1 MARSLGSLTID
12 LLLKT
17 GNLETDAGRAA
28 RVLEKNAKKISAD
41 FANTSKSV
49 RRDSENIQRSLT
61 KNAAGGANDA
71 SRSFQQLAMRA
82 IGVGAAIAGVRAA
95 IGRGDEWTNLN
106 NRLKLVTSTQAQ
118 FVAAQSDVIRI
129 ASTARQS
136 IGATAELYQRI
147 AMNQDALGLSG
158 TQLARVVE
166 TISKTMVI
174 SGASASAAQAALMQ
188 LGQAFASGVLRGE
201 ELNSVMEQAPA
212 LAQAIA
218 AGMGK
223 TVGQLRELGKAGELT
238 AQSVIS
244 ALQSQAGAVDESFG
258 KMASTVGQAMTEA
271 SNNMLV
277 MIGRASEAT
286 GATQALAASIQL
298 IGNNLP
304 AVISAMGAF
313 ASVKFTE
320 AVIGRVKAMNVSLV
334 AERANAAQIV
344 VSARALEQR
353 TAMMVV
359 DSALQMRAAGT
370 ARARL
375 TAEAQLTAA
384 VRQHAAATGQLAAA
398 QAAAAVAGQGAMAR
412 AGSALLGV
420 FGGPVGLAVTIA
432 ATAAGWLLFRDNTN
446 AASRAVDG
454 MTGALAD
461 QIEQFK
467 ALDQLQK
474 AGVIVELKEQISD
487 SADDVRDEVGR
498 MVRDVQGLLAQ
509 GFTKG
514 SGAAFDLF
522 TPEARDAAK
531 QYADQVKRLAD
542 EYDAGKI
549 SASKFS
555 DGLSEQNQQLMGNQ
569 DAARY
574 LRDRL
579 AEQGAEVGAAST
591 KHQELTDKLAAVE
604 GRMTAAQIAARDL
617 AGGLADLGNAA
628 NIDFSSVDKMLASML
643 ETSSNRYAEAMLGKS
658 GAARQ
663 RFEQLLLKEGINPA
677 SDEARASR
685 AQLMGILAMDSATDA
700 ANEAKKKPKKDNTAS
715 KAAADAARDYAKSLE
730 EAARAAAELTSA
742 QDTANRT
749 LEDWRAELSGPAATA
764 MLKYSRMERELDLD
778 LAAGILTLDAYAES
792 MGLVAQMREKDVD
805 LMSDQAKAA
814 EAMAEDQK
822 RTAEEYQYNWEGA
835 ISSVAGA
842 MGDFFADGL
851 RDGKSFVDELKNIFK
866 RWLSNVIAIFSDGAL
881 KRAFGSVAQSV
892 SGWMSSMGGSGG
904 NSGGIV
910 NTAMKFF
917 TGGSGGNGGFSM
929 AGVSGSTGSTWTSMI
944 TTAASSWLGL
954 GGSATG
960 AGAMATF
967 GSEIGAFSTAGGTSA
982 LGAGGA
988 ASGAAAMATAIP
1000 IIGAIIVGMMMN
1012 DAAFKEGFKLDGQK
1026 NDMSEYY
1033 AKKGM
1038 FAVTIATATVGA
1050 ADTLLRSI
1058 GLSDRW
1064 ASLISGSSL
1073 HAKIWGMGTPKVNA
1087 SGIQG
1092 SVGFGG
1098 IEGESFADIKQK
1110 GGWFRSDKNW
1120 TETGALSAGID
1131 RAFDM
1136 ASARVGSGAMDLAK
1150 QLGID
1155 VTGALGAVRI
1165 DIGKLVLDADPE
1177 KAREQIE
1184 AKITEVM
1191 ESLSTAAIKALG
1203 FNRLLDDGFASSDIM
1218 STLAV
1223 SIALVTGGA
1232 EKLGRA
1238 LSDLEKENV
1247 ARATEY
1253 FEGLAIKNGT
1263 GLGDEVQRTVG
1274 LLGEYSSL
1282 ITGVDTE
1289 LQTRDLNQYQSA
1301 QLQIEL
1307 QYRNQIKSANQLA
1320 KALGLTGARAEDLAK
1335 IEQLRAVN
1343 MASLQTAMEA
1353 QKNTFLDDLG
1363 LSDLSTLRD
1372 DQKLTESMQ
1381 LLRDAVGSGDL
1392 QRAQQLSQQ
1401 ALGFGRNLYASGND
1415 YSGLYGEV
1423 TGLLDSIAP
1432 AGMDG
1437 FDAAGLDTIADLL
1450 TGLPDG
1456 IASAMFN
1463 LLYGP
1468 AVADT
1473 SVLPPPP
1480 IAPPPPN
1487 GLTPGRP
1494 GGRDLTP
1501 GDGTNVML
1509 QAIVDRL
1516 DSINGNTGGSL
1527 QQQRSDSL
1535 AMLNR

>member
-1 MARSLGSLTID
+1 MARNLGQLTVD
-12 LLLKT
+12 LAMRT
-17 GNLETDAGRAA
+17 GSFISDTGRAA
-28 RVLEKNAKKISAD
+28 KVADKRAKEIEASFRAAGKVAGLALAAGITTASVAIKSAINAMDAMSKAAQRANMPTEEFSRLAYAASLADVSIQDLQGAFGKLAKAQGDAQRATSVQGKLFDALGISVKNVDGSMRSTGVVFSD
-41 FANTSKSV
+41 FADRFKQLKGSP
-49 RRDSENIQRSLT
+49 EIM
-61 KNAAGGANDA
+61 AAGMNLFG
-71 SRSFQQLAMRA
+71 RSFQNLIPLLKDGADGLRAAGVEADNLGKTLSTKAGRDAEAFNDNLTRMQTAVSSLAQ
-82 IGVGAAIAGVRAA
+82 GVAAELLPDMLSLSGGLLGAATNGDRMSEAIDGITGSVR
-95 IGRGDEWTNLN
+95 
-106 NRLKLVTSTQAQ
+106 
-118 FVAAQSDVIRI
+118 
-129 ASTARQS
+129 
-136 IGATAELYQRI
+136 ELI
-147 AMNQDALGLSG
+147 
-158 TQLARVVE
+158 E
-166 TISKTMVI
+166 
-174 SGASASAAQAALMQ
+174 
-188 LGQAFASGVLRGE
+188 F
-201 ELNSVMEQAPA
+201 
-212 LAQAIA
+212 
-218 AGMGK
+218 GK
-223 TVGQLRELGKAGELT
+223 ELGKVFDFLADVRMGLAGLEKQGAGLT
-238 AQSVIS
+238 FGLVKLAAGDI
-244 ALQSQAGAVDESFG
+244 AGAKE
-258 KMASTVGQAMTEA
+258 
-271 SNNMLV
+271 
-277 MIGRASEAT
+277 
-286 GATQALAASIQL
+286 ALAYYKQ
-298 IGNNLP
+298 G
-304 AVISAMGAF
+304 
-313 ASVKFTE
+313 TE
-320 AVIGRVKAMNVSLV
+320 EL
-334 AERANAAQIV
+334 
-344 VSARALEQR
+344 
-353 TAMMVV
+353 
-359 DSALQMRAAGT
+359 DRAAGKFSNKNT
-370 ARARL
+370 TGIASPGYAQFPSALTGAPQAAFSAISFNATAGVQPGSILAEAAAIKEARARQ
-375 TAEAQLTAA
+375 EA
-384 VRQHAAATGQLAAA
+384 
-398 QAAAAVAGQGAMAR
+398 
-412 AGSALLGV
+412 
-420 FGGPVGLAVTIA
+420 
-432 ATAAGWLLFRDNTN
+432 
-446 AASRAVDG
+446 
-454 MTGALAD
+454 
-461 QIEQFK
+461 
-467 ALDQLQK
+467 
-474 AGVIVELKEQISD
+474 
-487 SADDVRDEVGR
+487 
-498 MVRDVQGLLAQ
+498 
-509 GFTKG
+509 
-514 SGAAFDLF
+514 
-522 TPEARDAAK
+522 
-531 QYADQVKRLAD
+531 
-542 EYDAGKI
+542 I
-549 SASKFS
+549 SAALG
-555 DGLSEQNQQLMGNQ
+555 D
-569 DAARY
+569 
-574 LRDRL
+574 
-579 AEQGAEVGAAST
+579 
-591 KHQELTDKLAAVE
+591 
-604 GRMTAAQIAARDL
+604 TA
-617 AGGLADLGNAA
+617 
-628 NIDFSSVDKMLASML
+628 
-643 ETSSNRYAEAMLGKS
+643 
-658 GAARQ
+658 
-663 RFEQLLLKEGINPA
+663 
-677 SDEARASR
+677 
-685 AQLMGILAMDSATDA
+685 
-700 ANEAKKKPKKDNTAS
+700 KKPKKDNTAS

-730 EAARAAAELTSA
+730 EAARAATELTGA
-742 QDTANRT
+742 QDQANQT
-749 LEDWRAELSGPAATA
+749 LEDWRAELAGPSATA
-764 MLKYSRMERELDLD
+764 ILKYTRMERELDLD
-778 LAAGILTLDAYAES
+778 MAAGILTFEQYAEAL
-792 MGLVAQMREKDVD
+792 GLVAQMREKDVD

-1501 GDGTNVML
+1501 GDGTYHVL
-1509 QAIVDRL
+1509 QQILAKL
-1516 DSINGNTGGSL
+1516 DGLETIAANTGGSL

-1535 AMLNR
+1535 ATMNR